1 MGQFKLLGWVPVNA
15 PESAR
20 GKLDITYVD
29 EDLRISR
36 GDKGVPSYHCGA
48 AAAWRLKCKLF
59 VSPFWRTSGDRLQRA
74 RGAPLALQPVRCAGV
89 DGLLLA
95 AALRCEHACL

>member
-1 MGQFKLLGWVPVNA
+1 MGQFKLLGLVPVNA

-59 VSPFWRTSGDRLQRA
+59 VSPFWRTSGAAAA
-74 RGAPLALQPVRCAGV
+74 RQRCASKT
-89 DGLLLA
+89 A
-95 AALRCEHACL
+95 ACEVCWR

>member
-1 MGQFKLLGWVPVNA
+1 MEQFKLLGLVPINA

-36 GDKGVPSYHCGA
+36 GDKGVPSYHCRGA
-48 AAAWRLKCKLF
+48 AAGEADMQAVCE
-59 VSPFWRTSGDRLQRA
+59 P
-74 RGAPLALQPVRCAGV
+74 
-89 DGLLLA
+89 LLA
-95 AALRCEHACL
+95 NQRTNCSAPKVRF